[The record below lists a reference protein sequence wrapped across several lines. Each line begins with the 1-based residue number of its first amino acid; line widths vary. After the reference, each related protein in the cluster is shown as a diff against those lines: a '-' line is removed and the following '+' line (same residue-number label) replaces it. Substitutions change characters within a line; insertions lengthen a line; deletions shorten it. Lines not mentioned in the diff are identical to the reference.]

1 MSTGAL
7 DRSRDRILAITPAGE
22 VVLAHATAIRAVA
35 AWTLAPAHREPAR
48 HVEAA
53 HADARRHL
61 ARLMAHDPAREVVAV
76 MTDELFAR
84 LTDAQPA
91 PLTAPAGVG
100 RYTYTPRK
108 SLRRVLDHALDHL
121 NQIDQWTAW
130 QRHGTVP
137 TPTDGWVPSTITLPE
152 DLLPLSSA
160 DLDAWL
166 WRIDQAV
173 RLVVQRTDALTPAE
187 LDWLP
192 PDGGWPLRRVLHHLA
207 RSERLYAA
215 ALDEAM
221 PDVDAAHRYLEACR
235 RLEQAERAA
244 AERRGDASVVYPGLY
259 GVLHTPSDVETLVLT
274 IEGELLAGH

>member
-1 MSTGAL
+1 MSTAAL
-7 DRSRDRILAITPAGE
+7 DRSRDRILSTAPAGE
-22 VVLAHATAIRAVA
+22 VLLAHATAIRAVA
-35 AWTLAPAHREPAR
+35 AWTLAPAPREPAR

-53 HADARRHL
+53 HAEARRHL
-61 ARLMAHDPAREVVAV
+61 ARLTAHDPGREVVAV
-76 MTDELFAR
+76 MTDELFTR
-84 LTDAQPA
+84 LTDAEPA

-121 NQIDQWTAW
+121 NQIDQWVAW
-130 QRHGTVP
+130 QRHGVVP
-137 TPTDGWVPSTITLPE
+137 TPTDGWVPSTVTLPE
-152 DLLPLSSA
+152 DLLPLHRA

-173 RLVVQRTDALTPAE
+173 RLVVQRTEALTPAE

-215 ALDEAM
+215 ALDEAL
-221 PDVDAAHRYLEACR
+221 PDPDAASRYRAACR
-235 RLEQAERAA
+235 RLDEAIAVAA
-244 AERRGDASVVYPGLY
+244 DRRGDDSVVFPGLY
-259 GVLHTPSDVETLVLT
+259 GVLHTPSDVLTLVLT
-274 IEGELLAGH
+274 IEGELLTGH